1 MFQKQNITI
10 PALCKY
16 TSCRKWR
23 GCSISDHTAGLVVT
37 DRRSSV
43 HRLPNMMGEKW
54 QQWLWVSVLREAE
67 WKWDASF
74 TEPRDLIKGLCNK
87 EAFFSPLT
95 CQFTE
100 HHACATT
107 SFTNIY
113 QQKTVF
119 SRIYN
124 HTRGLLLLRMVICS
138 HYDPMVTFRP
148 SRNLSAVP
156 ILETQWILFNCRP
169 CSRGLCQRTGSE
181 QTKPCQ
187 KNSGINMLYGIWY
200 NLIIVSALPAAFSSR
215 LMQQKR
221 PGNICRALIT

>member
-1 MFQKQNITI
+1 MFHKQNISI
-10 PALCKY
+10 QALCKY

-23 GCSISDHTAGLVVT
+23 GCSVSDHTAGLVVT

-87 EAFFSPLT
+87 EAFFSPLL
-95 CQFTE
+95 
-100 HHACATT
+100 A
-107 SFTNIY
+107 SWLNIMHVS
-113 QQKTVF
+113 QQASPTFF
-119 SRIYN
+119 SCIYN
-124 HTRGLLLLRMVICS
+124 HTRGLLLLRMVTCS
-138 HYDPMVTFRP
+138 YYDPMITFLP

-187 KNSGINMLYGIWY
+187 KNSGINTLYGIWY
-200 NLIIVSALPAAFSSR
+200 NLIIVSALSATFSIR
-215 LMQQKR
+215 LRQQKR
-221 PGNICRALIT
+221 PGSICRTLFT

>member
-1 MFQKQNITI
+1 MFHKQNISI
-10 PALCKY
+10 QALCKY

-23 GCSISDHTAGLVVT
+23 GCSVSDHTAGLVVT

-74 TEPRDLIKGLCNK
+74 TEPRDLIKRLCNK
-87 EAFFSPLT
+87 EAFFPPLLTSSLNIMHVPQQASPTLISKRLLS
-95 CQFTE
+95 C
-100 HHACATT
+100 
-107 SFTNIY
+107 
-113 QQKTVF
+113 
-119 SRIYN
+119 IYN
-124 HTRGLLLLRMVICS
+124 HTGGLLLLRMVICS
-138 HYDPMVTFRP
+138 HYDPMVTFLP

-187 KNSGINMLYGIWY
+187 KNSGTNTLSGIWY
-200 NLIIVSALPAAFSSR
+200 NLIIVSVLQAAFSSR
-215 LMQQKR
+215 FMQEKR
-221 PGNICRALIT
+221 PESICRALIT